1 MFAFTLTDTAV
12 NRRPIRITPET
23 VVGDLVAWFSQT
35 PGFDADLSL
44 RWAGR
49 VLQVA
54 TMQDQPALVRLIQA
68 GYALTTNHQPPTTNH
83 HEPQPPRHEG
93 AQQ

>member
-12 NRRPIRITPET
+12 NRNSIRVTPET
-23 VVGDLVAWFSQT
+23 TVGDLVAWFSQT

-49 VLQVA
+49 VLQA
-54 TMQDQPALVRLIQA
+54 AIFKDETALVRLVTA
-68 GYALTTNHQPPTTNH
+68 GYALTDLT
-83 HEPQPPRHEG
+83 
-93 AQQ
+93 AA

>member
-12 NRRPIRITPET
+12 NRPAMRVTPDT
-23 VVGDLVAWFSQT
+23 TVGDLVAWFALT
-35 PGFDADLSL
+35 PGIDADLSM

-54 TMQDQPALVRLIQA
+54 TMQDETALSRLVQA
-68 GYALTTNHQPPTTNH
+68 GYALTDLT
-83 HEPQPPRHEG
+83 
-93 AQQ
+93 AV

>member
-12 NRRPIRITPET
+12 NRNSIRVTPDTT
-23 VVGDLVAWFSQT
+23 VGQLVEWFQAT

-49 VLQVA
+49 VLQAA
-54 TMQDQPALVRLIQA
+54 TLKDEAALVRLVTA
-68 GYALTTNHQPPTTNH
+68 GYALTDLT
-83 HEPQPPRHEG
+83 
-93 AQQ
+93 AA